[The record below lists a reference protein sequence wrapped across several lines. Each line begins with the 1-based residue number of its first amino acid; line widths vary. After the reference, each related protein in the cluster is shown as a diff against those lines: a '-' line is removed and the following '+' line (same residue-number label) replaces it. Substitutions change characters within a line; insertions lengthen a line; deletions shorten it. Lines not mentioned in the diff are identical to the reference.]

1 MTVRTKAIAGIRA
14 VICVLDGGQASDLSL
29 TSGPAA
35 TIGHLAQNIAAVVS
49 GPWGPH
55 LWIDGVRFESDRL
68 LADLP
73 ITDGITVSS
82 TEPASHPPAIGQLVA
97 VAGSDAGRTIRLA
110 EGRYPPGSVLNQ
122 RLEVVGERIRIGDS
136 APIPFGSTVT
146 DPTTVWRYEPSASP
160 CVETQGPFN
169 RPPRRLPPPSTA
181 PPAIPRREVSARAQT
196 VLRWTMIIGPLAL
209 GAAMTVIL
217 KRPAFAIFMM
227 LGPFMA
233 AMNWIESRRVGRK
246 TDRLADTAYRAAVSS
261 TIKKLRTWLVA
272 TQAAALNQHPDLPSV
287 LSWPTLRHPRL
298 WERRPHHYDFGQ
310 VMVGYAPLQNRLI
323 GDEPVDPTVFELLAR
338 DLPATTMPIVVDLSP
353 GRVVGI
359 VGPAEQVGASAMAI
373 IAQLAIHHGPADLA
387 IRVASAPSRVPHW
400 TWTALLPHTQID
412 PDQTAVAVTREA
424 VEALL
429 TTSEPTLV
437 VIDGS
442 YEPMLSGLVREFAAS
457 DGSILVTAGNAGELP
472 AAVDQIVRVASPSV
486 TVTDLASG
494 SVVAGSGLFVHNE
507 VCADAARSLLGITD
521 PELATNGTIP
531 PAVALVD
538 LLGPDEIDETTVINR
553 WRQSSHR
560 ISAPI
565 GISSTGVIEIDLLRD
580 GPHGLLAGT
589 TGAGKSELL
598 RTLVASLA
606 ASVDPERLNFV
617 LIDYKGG
624 SAFDACADLPHVVGV
639 VTDLDDELAA
649 RAMTCLEAELGYRE
663 RLLRQAG
670 VSDLSSYEAAPDQP
684 PLPRLYLVVDEFAA
698 MAGDLPEF
706 IDALVDIAAR
716 GRSLG
721 VHLMLATQRPAGV
734 VKDTIRANTN
744 LRIALRVQT
753 VADSR
758 DVLDDGIAALIP
770 RSVPGRGYV
779 RFGPSELTDFQTALV
794 TRSSSDQAPAR
805 LELHPIGLPRRPDV
819 GGEDGAGTTDLDRL
833 VAAVQAAAHQTGMNP
848 PRTPWPPALP
858 ESLALSSLM
867 ADSGA
872 FGLIDEPGKQRQRP
886 FIWERSEGH
895 LALYG
900 MPGTGPERAA
910 ESAVASACSVPED
923 LQVFVLRFG
932 NHRYDSLANISG
944 ITPVIEP
951 DDFERQAR
959 LIRNLGAELRRRNR
973 SASSSESAIIVVIDD
988 IGACLRSFEPFHLAP
1003 LLETLTEIL
1012 TRGYTARIHVIATA
1026 FSAGAIRTRTAIGFT
1041 TRLAFSFADR
1051 SHYAGLG
1058 IRGQHRQTL
1067 GFGRG
1072 IDVSSELM
1080 VQVATDHSGM
1090 EFPARAVVPPIRVMP
1105 RIVEDLPTSAQ
1116 TLTRPWHIPLGIGER
1131 QLTEIGV
1138 DLDVGDH
1145 LLVAG
1150 PVRSGKTTTL
1160 ALIAGQVYSA
1170 NPQIHLVAVTP
1181 RRSSLGDPA
1190 RFEHIVD
1197 DPAAVPE
1204 LGRALVSANRPILI
1218 LVDDAELV
1226 EGLEDVLKTR
1236 QPNVT
1241 VVAAIRSTEAT
1252 RLYAHWTRRIR
1263 DSGNVL
1269 LLGTDHGDQ
1278 LGLSIP
1284 RFLTNPPAGRG
1295 FLCTHGSV
1303 EAIQVA
1309 RG

>member
-1 MTVRTKAIAGIRA
+1 MTVRTKSIPGTRA
-14 VICVLDGGQASDLSL
+14 VICVRNDGQASDLNL
-29 TSGPAA
+29 TFGPAS
-35 TIGHLAQNIAAVVS
+35 TVGHLAQNIAAVLS
-49 GPWGPH
+49 GRWGPH

-73 ITDGITVSS
+73 ISDGITVSS
-82 TEPASHPPAIGQLVA
+82 TGSASHPSAIGQLVA

-122 RLEVVGERIRIGDS
+122 RLDVVGERIRIGDS
-136 APIPFGSTVT
+136 APIPFGATVT
-146 DPTTVWRYEPSASP
+146 DRTTVWRYEPIGVPSAAG
-160 CVETQGPFN
+160 QGPFN
-169 RPPRRLPPPSTA
+169 RPPRRLPPPPTT
-181 PPAIPRREVSARAQT
+181 PPALPRREVSARTQT
-196 VLRWTMIIGPLAL
+196 VLRWTMIVGPLAL
-209 GAAMTVIL
+209 GAAMTIVL
-217 KRPAFAIFMM
+217 KRPAFAIFMV

-233 AMNWIESRRVGRK
+233 AMNWIESRRIGRK
-246 TDRLADTAYRAAVSS
+246 THRLADAAYRAAVSS
-261 TIKKLRTWLVA
+261 TSKKLRTWLAA
-272 TQAAALNQHPDLPSV
+272 TQAAALTQHPDLPTV
-287 LSWPTLRHPRL
+287 LSWPALRHPRL
-298 WERRPHHYDFGQ
+298 WERRPHHDDFGQ
-310 VMVGYAPLQNRLI
+310 VMVGYAPLQNRVA
-323 GDEPVDPTVFELLAR
+323 GDEPVDPRFFELVAR

-359 VGPAEQVGASAMAI
+359 VGPADQVGASAMAI

-400 TWTALLPHTQID
+400 TWTALLPHTQIN
-412 PDQTAVAVTREA
+412 PDQMAVAVTREA

-429 TTSEPTLV
+429 TASEPTLL

-457 DGSILVTAGNAGELP
+457 DGSILVTASNADELP
-472 AAVDQIVRVASPSV
+472 AAVDQIVRVASPTI
-486 TVTDLASG
+486 TVTDLAGG
-494 SVVAGSGLFVHNE
+494 SVVAGSGLFVHRE
-507 VCADAARSLLGITD
+507 VCADAARALLGITD
-521 PELATNGTIP
+521 PELAANGTIP

-538 LLGPDEIDETTVINR
+538 LLGPDEIDENTVIDR
-553 WRQSSHR
+553 WRQRSDR

-565 GISSTGVIEIDLLRD
+565 GISSTGVVEIDLVRD

-639 VTDLDDELAA
+639 VTDLDDNLAA

-663 RLLRQAG
+663 RVLRQAG
-670 VSDLSSYEAAPDQP
+670 ASDLSGYEAARGQP

-698 MAGDLPEF
+698 MATDLPEF

-770 RSVPGRGYV
+770 RSIPGRGYV
-779 RFGPSELTDFQTALV
+779 RFGPSELTDFQAALV
-794 TRSSSDQAPAR
+794 TRSSLDQAPAR
-805 LELHPIGLPRRPDV
+805 LDLHPIGLPGRPDV
-819 GGEDGAGTTDLDRL
+819 SRDRAGTTDLERL
-833 VAAVQAAAHQTGMNP
+833 VAAVQAAAHQIEMNP

-858 ESLALSSLM
+858 ESLSLSSLL

-872 FGLIDEPGKQRQRP
+872 FGLIDEPGAQLQRP
-886 FIWERSEGH
+886 FIWERSKGH

-900 MPGTGPERAA
+900 LPGTGPERAA
-910 ESAVASACSVPED
+910 ESAVAAACSVPED
-923 LQVFVLRFG
+923 LQVFVMRFG
-932 NHRYDSLANISG
+932 NHRYDSLATISG

-951 DDFERQAR
+951 DDEERQAR
-959 LIRNLGAELRRRNR
+959 LIRYLGVELSRRNR
-973 SASSSESAIIVVIDD
+973 SPSNPEPAIIVVIDD
-988 IGACLRSFEPFHLAP
+988 VEACLRSLEPFHLAP
-1003 LLETLTEIL
+1003 LLKTLTEIL
-1012 TRGYTARIHVIATA
+1012 TGGYAVRIHVIATA
-1026 FSAGAIRTRTAIGFT
+1026 FSAGAIRTRAAIGFT
-1041 TRLAFSFADR
+1041 TRVAFSFADR

-1058 IRGQHRQTL
+1058 IRSRHPQAL

-1080 VQVATDHSGM
+1080 VQVATDHSGLQ
-1090 EFPARAVVPPIRVMP
+1090 FPTRAVVPPIPVMP
-1105 RIVEDLPTSAQ
+1105 RLIEDLPTSAQ

-1131 QLTEIGV
+1131 HLTEIGV

-1150 PVRSGKTTTL
+1150 PVRSGKSTTL
-1160 ALIAGQVYSA
+1160 TLIAGQVYSA
-1170 NPQIHLVAVTP
+1170 NPQVHLVAVTP
-1181 RRSSLGDPA
+1181 RRSSLGGPA
-1190 RFEHIVD
+1190 RFEYIVD
-1197 DPAAVPE
+1197 DPAVVPE
-1204 LGRALVSANRPILI
+1204 LGRALVSANRPVLI

-1226 EGLEDVLKTR
+1226 EGLEDILKTR

-1241 VVAAIRSTEAT
+1241 VVAAIRSTEAP

-1278 LGLSIP
+1278 LGLSVP
-1284 RFLTNPPAGRG
+1284 RFLTNPPVGRG